1 MKYEMNQQLNLI
13 KIKCV
18 NDISAPELH
27 DILREIFIHPE
38 YDHNLNCLTDCRD
51 LKKTYSPN
59 ELKDILKV
67 INEHRAVAKKI
78 SKCAVVVNDE
88 VAFATATAFS
98 IFAMASKDS
107 TIDVR
112 VFGNVTNAEKW
123 LGLSAET
130 PA

>member
-1 MKYEMNQQLNLI
+1 MEYEINQQLSLV
-13 KIKCV
+13 KIRCGK
-18 NDISAPELH
+18 DISAPELH
-27 DILREIFIHPE
+27 DVLRDIFTHPE
-38 YDHNLNCLTDCRD
+38 YDHTLNCITDCRD

-59 ELKDILKV
+59 ELRNILKV

-88 VAFATATAFS
+88 VAFAAATAFS
-98 IFAMASKDS
+98 IFAMASKNS

-123 LGLSAET
+123 IGLSAET

>member
-1 MKYEMNQQLNLI
+1 MKYEIDQQLNLV
-13 KIKCV
+13 KIKCGE
-18 NDISAPELH
+18 DISAPELH
-27 DILREIFIHPE
+27 DILRDIFAHPE
-38 YDHNLNCLTDCRD
+38 YDHALNCITDCRD

-67 INEHRAVAKKI
+67 INEHRTVAKKI

-88 VAFATATAFS
+88 VAFAAATAFS
-98 IFAMASKDS
+98 IFAMASKNS

-112 VFGNVTNAEKW
+112 VFGTLPNAERW
-123 LGLSAET
+123 LGISTEM